1 MPKPTHTRTLGLRC
15 SALPA
20 SDYWGMP
27 YLVPLRLRGSEA
39 IGELFEYTLTAQTR
53 DIYSDAFPEAACL
66 DLDKLLNAEAT
77 VTIEIPGKWQFI
89 AGQPGH
95 TGAGNVGRHT
105 REITGIVAQA
115 RIVGGNGRSIIYE
128 FVIRPALYLATL
140 NQASRAFFGLS
151 VIEITREV
159 MQGYGISVDYRIGG
173 PGGGKAHYPKREYQR
188 QAFESDY
195 NFLRRLWEEWGIA
208 FWFEHTDG
216 FHQLVLSDGPGAF
229 QPHGPAHETLRYH
242 PSKERIDEEFIDTLS
257 ITNVL
262 STGAVAL
269 RDHDYTAPSWGRAGN
284 RASGMEEVSANPR
297 ELNHAR
303 SEIYDWGGFAQ
314 PAELGL
320 SRKPNEPLEEA
331 RHLARVRM
339 DAIRCKTHRAKGHG
353 PLSGLL
359 SGHTFALTGYP
370 QRNANTDY
378 LVVSCTL
385 NIQEVDTEA
394 KESDPFRCDA
404 DFEIEPL
411 SEYHRLEQK
420 TPRPRIYGPEAAV
433 IVGYEDAE
441 QWLDAL
447 GRYLVQFRWDRE
459 GEFDEKRA
467 IWLRVALPW
476 QGNARGVAM
485 PLRIGDEVI
494 VSYVNGDPDLPIIA
508 GSVTNK
514 WNVPAWNLPKNA
526 SLAGIRTRSLGHEA
540 GTNHLAL
547 DDTKGQLQ
555 AQLSSDQGS
564 SILSLGFIRRIF
576 GNEGRREPRGQ
587 GFELRTDL
595 WGVLRAGL
603 GMLIT
608 TEGRANATGHAK
620 EMSETV
626 GRLTQARDI
635 HESMAELA
643 QRHGAQGASGNQSDV
658 ARSIKTANDEL
669 RGTGTANVHTG
680 EFPEFVA
687 PHLTLASPAGIQT
700 TTTGSTHIASDKDL
714 AVTTG
719 RHISFAAARS
729 MFASVLESFAVF
741 AQKAGIA
748 LTTAAGKVRIEAQS
762 DGVQIVARKD
772 VEIVS
777 ADGWI
782 NLTAAKGVRING
794 GGSVI
799 EISPQGLRG
808 FTGGEFR
815 VHAASHA
822 TDAPLEKPVRMPL
835 TDIEDAKVAEHFVL
849 IEHRSG
855 FRLPAQPYRIT
866 LDDGAVIKGTTNA
879 RGETSLVL
887 SAAVQFA
894 TVEILHDDGTENP
907 LGISRAALTQNS
919 DVAYPLPLTMEKRV
933 QRFGS
938 KNAEKNQNEP
948 TSLGRYASLA
958 TCSPNN
964 WGMRYSVAHD
974 VQTGKLAYPV
984 ASEYAEAIHQCLLDK
999 VKWGDGYFGKDEKK
1013 VKIELA
1019 WPISPDSARE
1029 MSSLIASVLYDA
1041 LTSSLGGFALP
1052 ETALPSIKFESFRVS
1067 VDNRNISNSQGG
1079 FTAARWDLCINTDR
1093 LDDIFKGDMKDV
1105 GARSLRLKGVRT
1117 LAMTLYHE
1125 TRHCQQSFWM
1135 YALVQ
1140 TQPENFCGQLGKE
1153 NKTLPDLPNIKFW
1166 PNEEAINAAAKQVV
1180 KITAR
1185 QSVPE
1190 NIAALISIK
1199 RMAVS
1204 YYWFYLGFNRQNDS
1218 RPGFLTN
1225 EAAMAEELAKAR
1237 EFTTDLMKNTGL
1249 GGTAVDIDDM
1259 AVGSVRRN
1267 VDYSGRPWEDD
1278 AFFSEEVAGCYWD
1291 HVDVSGELVLP
1302 EPDVCS
1308 PKFVTDSR
1316 ASEYIART
1324 NTGQEHSERAK

>member
-1 MPKPTHTRTLGLRC
+1 
-15 SALPA
+15 
-20 SDYWGMP
+20 MP

-53 DIYSDAFPEAACL
+53 DSYSDAFPEAACL
-66 DLDKLLNAEAT
+66 DLDALLNAEAT
-77 VTIEIPGKWQFI
+77 VTIEIPGKWKFVP
-89 AGQPGH
+89 GQPGH
-95 TGAGNVGRHT
+95 TGAGNVGRYT
-105 REITGIVAQA
+105 REITGIIAQA
-115 RIVGGNGRSIIYE
+115 RIVGGNGRSIVYE

-140 NQASRAFFGLS
+140 NQASRAFFGLN
-151 VIEITREV
+151 VIDITREV

-173 PGGGKAHYPKREYQR
+173 PGGGKAHYSKREYQR

-195 NFLRRLWEEWGIA
+195 HFLRRLWEEWGIA
-208 FWFEHTDG
+208 FWFEHADG

-262 STGAVAL
+262 STGAVTL

-284 RASGMEEVSANPR
+284 RASGMEEGAANPR

-303 SEIYDWGGFAQ
+303 AEIYDWGGFAQ
-314 PAELGL
+314 PAESGL
-320 SRKPNEPLEEA
+320 NSWRNEPLEEA

-339 DAIRCKTHRAKGHG
+339 DALRCKTHRAKGHG

-385 NIQEVDTEA
+385 DIQEVDTEA
-394 KESDPFRCDA
+394 KESTPFRCDA

-420 TPRPRIYGPEAAV
+420 TPRPRIYGPEAGV

-447 GRYLVQFRWDRE
+447 GRYLVQFRWDKQ

-494 VSYVNGDPDLPIIA
+494 VSYVNGDPDLPIIV
-508 GSVTNK
+508 GSATNK

-576 GNEGRREPRGQ
+576 GNEGRREARGQ

-643 QRHGAQGASGNQSDV
+643 QRHGTQRASGNQSDV

-669 RGTGTANVHTG
+669 RGTGTVNVHTG

-700 TTTGSTHIASDKDL
+700 TTTGSTHLASDKDL

-748 LTTAAGKVRIEAQS
+748 LTAAAGKVRIEAQS
-762 DGVQIVARKD
+762 DGVQIVSRQD

-799 EISPQGLRG
+799 EISPQG
-808 FTGGEFR
+808 
-815 VHAASHA
+815 
-822 TDAPLEKPVRMPL
+822 
-835 TDIEDAKVAEHFVL
+835 
-849 IEHRSG
+849 
-855 FRLPAQPYRIT
+855 
-866 LDDGAVIKGTTNA
+866 
-879 RGETSLVL
+879 
-887 SAAVQFA
+887 
-894 TVEILHDDGTENP
+894 
-907 LGISRAALTQNS
+907 
-919 DVAYPLPLTMEKRV
+919 
-933 QRFGS
+933 
-938 KNAEKNQNEP
+938 
-948 TSLGRYASLA
+948 
-958 TCSPNN
+958 
-964 WGMRYSVAHD
+964 
-974 VQTGKLAYPV
+974 
-984 ASEYAEAIHQCLLDK
+984 
-999 VKWGDGYFGKDEKK
+999 
-1013 VKIELA
+1013 
-1019 WPISPDSARE
+1019 
-1029 MSSLIASVLYDA
+1029 
-1041 LTSSLGGFALP
+1041 
-1052 ETALPSIKFESFRVS
+1052 
-1067 VDNRNISNSQGG
+1067 
-1079 FTAARWDLCINTDR
+1079 
-1093 LDDIFKGDMKDV
+1093 
-1105 GARSLRLKGVRT
+1105 
-1117 LAMTLYHE
+1117 
-1125 TRHCQQSFWM
+1125 
-1135 YALVQ
+1135 
-1140 TQPENFCGQLGKE
+1140 
-1153 NKTLPDLPNIKFW
+1153 
-1166 PNEEAINAAAKQVV
+1166 
-1180 KITAR
+1180 
-1185 QSVPE
+1185 
-1190 NIAALISIK
+1190 
-1199 RMAVS
+1199 
-1204 YYWFYLGFNRQNDS
+1204 
-1218 RPGFLTN
+1218 
-1225 EAAMAEELAKAR
+1225 
-1237 EFTTDLMKNTGL
+1237 
-1249 GGTAVDIDDM
+1249 
-1259 AVGSVRRN
+1259 
-1267 VDYSGRPWEDD
+1267 
-1278 AFFSEEVAGCYWD
+1278 
-1291 HVDVSGELVLP
+1291 
-1302 EPDVCS
+1302 
-1308 PKFVTDSR
+1308 
-1316 ASEYIART
+1316 
-1324 NTGQEHSERAK
+1324 